1 MSKFIEEQEIPK
13 HKKKSKNKGRSRSKH
28 KHNYKPCLCHFIWK
42 MPSIKTATGYEEH
55 DEYFYSEY
63 CTECGRLTN
72 QKAFESEPW
81 EGHPGMYRMLTKKE
95 ILNKYKDLEIKEV
108 SGWGDHS
115 VGISEVKE
123 E

>member
-1 MSKFIEEQEIPK
+1 MSKFVKEQEVPK

-63 CTECGRLTN
+63 
-72 QKAFESEPW
+72 
-81 EGHPGMYRMLTKKE
+81 
-95 ILNKYKDLEIKEV
+95 
-108 SGWGDHS
+108 
-115 VGISEVKE
+115 
-123 E
+123 